1 MAEYSCKIYDNNN
14 ILLWTIKSE
23 HYNDYVLDLIEKEWI
38 QAPYIEWWTFGGR
51 CWIDGEFYWSVN
63 DITPT
68 TPIANLNWGNIYA
81 LVTYDLTKEDKPL
94 IRAKEIRNNWDS
106 IIVSWNIKRWDISW
120 NISDNQALSNSFNAK
135 VTWYN
140 KTINISTSKPSQ
152 YINNN
157 TITFVYWTSSDN
169 WVYVWPT
176 KIAS

>member
-1 MAEYSCKIYDNNN
+1 MAEYSCNIYDNNN

-23 HYNDYVLDLIEKEWI
+23 RYNDYVLDLIEKEWI

-51 CWIDGEFYWSVN
+51 CWIDDEFGWSVN

-68 TPIANLNWGNIYA
+68 TPIANFNRGNIYA

-140 KTINISTSKPSQ
+140 KTINISKSKPSQ
-152 YINNN
+152 YTNNN
-157 TITFVYWTSSDN
+157 TITFVYWTNSDN